1 MKTVR
6 PLDEKLVDME
16 LNVRSEY
23 DFDIVLILNSFMYEA
38 FNESARLLS
47 SIMGYTL
54 GTKKDGTLITGLP
67 KSQLSNVINKIE
79 SKGLSVGVIDIFEKS
94 EKKNKRALTYQTQN
108 KESQAELS
116 QVNHSSI
123 TKSSLYVVNP
133 QDLSIRLTA
142 VVLIE
147 RAIVK
152 IKNNLR
158 EELANHL
165 LRENVKKLDA
175 SFESTRVSSH
185 ALGGDKQKYVISD
198 DAAFV
203 MWVKENYPSEIVETV
218 NPIFRN
224 IFTEELRAVGN
235 KAIFAKTGE
244 LIDFVEVR
252 QQKSFLITRIHSEGV
267 EKIENALADGRLES
281 MMKNV
286 FPGWI
291 KKFFVR
297 DFLNSKLD

>member
-23 DFDIVLILNSFMYEA
+23 DFDIVLILNGFMYEA
-38 FNESARLLS
+38 FNESAHLLS

-79 SKGLSVGVIDIFEKS
+79 SKGFSVGVIDIFEKS
-94 EKKNKRALTYQTQN
+94 EKKNKRALTYQSQN

-116 QVNHSSI
+116 QVNHSAI

-165 LRENVKKLDA
+165 LRENVKKLRADY
-175 SFESTRVSSH
+175 ESELVSSH
-185 ALGGDKQKYVISD
+185 TLGGDKHKYTISD
-198 DAAFV
+198 EAAFV

-218 NPIFRN
+218 NPIFRK
-224 IFTEELRAVGN
+224 IFTEELGAVDN
-235 KAIFAKTGE
+235 KTIFTKTGE
-244 LIDFVEVR
+244 VIDFVEVR

-267 EKIENALADGRLES
+267 EKIENALADGRLENL
-281 MMKNV
+281 MKNV
-286 FPGWI
+286 FPSWI
-291 KKFFVR
+291 KQFFVR
-297 DFLNSKLD
+297 DFLNSKVD